1 MHLNPK
7 YILREVA
14 GETLLI
20 SLQDIS
26 APKKIICLNELGK
39 EIYFLLQKGLS
50 RQAIT
55 AELLSQYDVERDVLI
70 SDIDEFLSTLLRHNI
85 LLEG

>member
-7 YILREVA
+7 FILREVA

-39 EIYFLLQKGLS
+39 EVYFLLQKGCS
-50 RQAIT
+50 KEQIA
-55 AELLSQYDVERDVLI
+55 AELLSQYEVDESVLL
-70 SDIDEFLSTLLRHNI
+70 SDIDAFLSTLIHHNI
-85 LLEG
+85 LIDA

>member
-20 SLQDIS
+20 SLHDIS
-26 APKKIICLNELGK
+26 APKRIICLNELGK
-39 EIYFLLQKGLS
+39 AIYFHLQDNRSKEDIISLLLD
-50 RQAIT
+50 
-55 AELLSQYDVERDVLI
+55 EY
-70 SDIDEFLSTLLRHNI
+70 DIDEPTLRSDVDEFFSTLQQHNI
-85 LLEG
+85 ILP

>member
-26 APKKIICLNELGK
+26 APKKIICLNEMGK

-50 RQAIT
+50 KEAIT
-55 AELLSQYDVERDVLI
+55 AELLSQYDVEGDVLI
-70 SDIDEFLSTLLRHNI
+70 SDIDVFLSALIHHGVLI
-85 LLEG
+85 EA